1 MSSALVISRYFPFD
15 PRRVHAVYQR
25 LGAQVQA
32 LARVV
37 DQVECL
43 FLVPPDQQR
52 TAAELIEH
60 ERQLREVWSAP
71 LSLRLAAVANEQEP
85 RGAWERI
92 GRGIFDFNAQAIA
105 RPLANEAAVNT
116 VRAALAAHPDVILA
130 HRLSAISVLLRR
142 SAKANAPIFF
152 DMDDIEHVA
161 WARRL
166 WRDPAWPNERWQ
178 LLHVPRLLLAEAQ
191 AARRAAATFVC
202 SEADRR
208 YLARFAGSGRVEVI
222 PNSVPFP
229 PLPEDN
235 ATEPL
240 VLFVGSMGSR
250 PNAQAADVL
259 VQSIWPRV
267 RERVPEARLAIIGQG
282 AELTASYPPK
292 DPSVSFLGFV
302 DDLESWYRRAR
313 LLCTPI
319 YHGSGTR
326 VKIIEAAAHA
336 KAVVSTH
343 LGAEGLRFVPEREI
357 LLRDQRAELADACVA
372 LLRDAPAAA
381 RLGRAARE
389 RAASLYDRDAVVQ
402 RLEAIFRD
410 TVAPRRAARGFG

>member
-25 LGAQVQA
+25 LGTQVQA

-37 DQVECL
+37 DVVECL

-52 TAAELIEH
+52 TSEELAEH
-60 ERQLREVWSAP
+60 ERQLRALWSAP

-85 RGAWERI
+85 QGAWQRF
-92 GRGIFDFNAQAIA
+92 GRGIFDFNAHGIA
-105 RPLANEAAVNT
+105 RPLANEAAVNA
-116 VRAALAAHPDVILA
+116 VRAALVSRPDVILA
-130 HRLSAISVLLRR
+130 HRLSAVCVLLRR
-142 SAKANAPIFF
+142 AVKTNAPIFF

-161 WARRL
+161 WSRRL

-208 YLARFAGSGRVEVI
+208 YLARFAGPGRVEVI

-229 PLPEDN
+229 PVPTED

-267 RERVPEARLAIIGQG
+267 REHVPEARLAIIGQG
-282 AELTASYPPK
+282 AEFTASYPPR

-302 DDLESWYRRAR
+302 DDLGSWYHRAR
-313 LLCTPI
+313 LLCCPI

-326 VKIIEAAAHA
+326 VKIIEAAAYA

-343 LGAEGLRFVPEREI
+343 LGAEGLRFAAEREI
-357 LLRDQRAELADACVA
+357 LLRDQPADLADACVA
-372 LLRDAPAAA
+372 LLRDPAAA
-381 RLGRAARE
+381 AKLGRAARE
-389 RAASLYDRDAVVQ
+389 RAATLYDRDAVVC

-410 TVAPRRAARGFG
+410 TAARHRARHGAG

>member
-15 PRRVHAVYQR
+15 PTRVHAVYQR
-25 LGAQVQA
+25 LGTQVQA
-32 LARVV
+32 LARVA

-52 TAAELIEH
+52 TQAEIAER
-60 ERQLREVWSAP
+60 ERQLRAMWSAP
-71 LSLRLAAVANEQEP
+71 LSLRLAPVAREQEP
-85 RGAWERI
+85 QGAWQRL

-105 RPLANEAAVNT
+105 RPLANDEAVNT
-116 VRAALAAHPDVILA
+116 VRAALGARPDLILA
-130 HRLSAISVLLRR
+130 HRLSAVCVLLRR
-142 SAKANAPIFF
+142 EVTTRAPIFL

-161 WARRL
+161 WSRRL
-166 WRDPAWPNERWQ
+166 WRDPAYPNERLR
-178 LLHVPRLLLAEAQ
+178 LLQVPRLMLAEAQ

-208 YLARFAGSGRVEVI
+208 YLARFAGAGRVEVI

-229 PLPEDN
+229 ESRASDE
-235 ATEPL
+235 TEPL

-267 RERVPEARLAIIGQG
+267 RERVPEARLAIIGLG
-282 AELTASYPPK
+282 AELTASYPPG
-292 DPSVSFLGFV
+292 DPSVSFPGFV
-302 DDLESWYRRAR
+302 EDLESWYRRAR
-313 LLCTPI
+313 LLCCPI

-336 KAVVSTH
+336 KAVVSTN
-343 LGAEGLRFVPEREI
+343 LGAEGLRFTAEREI
-357 LLRDQRAELADACVA
+357 LLRDQPEAIAEACVA
-372 LLRDAPAAA
+372 LLRDPAAAA

-389 RAASLYDRDAVVQ
+389 RAAALYDREAVVA
-402 RLEAIFRD
+402 RLEEIFR
-410 TVAPRRAARGFG
+410 AAAARGRHARGIA